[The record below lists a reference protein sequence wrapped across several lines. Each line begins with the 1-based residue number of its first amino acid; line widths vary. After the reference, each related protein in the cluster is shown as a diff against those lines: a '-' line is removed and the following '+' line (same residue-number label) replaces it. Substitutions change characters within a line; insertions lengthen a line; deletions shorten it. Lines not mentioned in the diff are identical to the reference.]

1 MMQTYCDID
10 MLVYASVWLPW
21 PFAERDVLI
30 SAVADDQLRDKGVVA
45 ISFAS
50 PREMPVSEEIM
61 VPQFSH
67 VIEHI
72 SVVDC

>member
-1 MMQTYCDID
+1 

-30 SAVADDQLRDKGVVA
+30 SAVADDQLREQGVVA

-50 PREMPVSEEIM
+50 PRETPVSRRLIAL
-61 VPQFSH
+61 
-67 VIEHI
+67 VIEREML
-72 SVVDC
+72 SA

>member
-1 MMQTYCDID
+1 

-30 SAVADDQLRDKGVVA
+30 SAVADDQLKEQGVVA

-50 PREMPVSEEIM
+50 PRETPVGGANSNAFM
-61 VPQFSH
+61 LP
-67 VIEHI
+67 
-72 SVVDC
+72 